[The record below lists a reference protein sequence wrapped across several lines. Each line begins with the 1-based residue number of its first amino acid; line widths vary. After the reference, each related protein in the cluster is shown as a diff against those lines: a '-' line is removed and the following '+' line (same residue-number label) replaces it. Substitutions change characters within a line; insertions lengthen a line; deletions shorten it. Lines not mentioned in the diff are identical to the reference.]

1 MFNII
6 KKRFSKN
13 HKSHL
18 KIFDIFFSNKIK
30 NYFYIKSIF
39 FLFRNTSRELLII
52 SKMLETKNPN

>member
-39 FLFRNTSRELLII
+39 FY
-52 SKMLETKNPN
+52 LETLLENY